1 MNIFPLILLAAILQ
15 GGRYD
20 EEIIVTADFR
30 GAPVDSLAAS
40 VSVVRPDAR
49 GDVVNHLE
57 EVLGQIPN
65 VNYASGAS
73 RGRFFQIRG
82 IGERSQFSEPA
93 NSSTGL
99 IVDGVDMSGIGG
111 AATLFDVEQVE
122 VLRGPQGTLYGA
134 NALAGLINITTPA
147 PSTRHQAKL
156 SLDAG
161 EYGALGVGAVVSGPV
176 SKNVGYRLSVKHYRD
191 DGFTENEYLHRD
203 NTNNHDELT
212 VRGKLH
218 WQTGARQWHLNFGR
232 MDIENGYDAFSLDNN
247 RTTLS
252 DQPGRDEQLTD
263 YAALKISQDFEGVR
277 FEASVAVARTDVDY
291 GYDEDWAYTGFDPI
305 GYTSFDLYQRER
317 ETRTLEV
324 RWLSLPEQGIAG
336 WDWVV
341 GVYALRQNVDLDRT
355 YTFAAPF
362 QSNYQTERVALYA
375 EFVRALSERWKLTIG
390 GRFERHG
397 AEYDDLADVEFDPEE
412 NLFGGR
418 VLLERS
424 LHSGGMVYAGITQ
437 GYNTGGFNQDGSLP
451 ANARSYDEETLWN
464 VELGYKARLL
474 EDKLRLRAAIFRMQ
488 REDIQLQTSEII
500 LIPGNPVGEFI
511 EFRTNA
517 TKGFNQGVEI
527 ETEFSVTEQ
536 LMLFANVGYLDSEY
550 DKFVNASGNLMQARE
565 QAHAPTYQF
574 FVGAELYFGD
584 RITTRLEIEGKD
596 GFNFSDSHDVKSD
609 SYELFNASV
618 TYQGEG
624 WQAKLWGRNL
634 TDEDYQVRGFLF
646 GNDPRD
652 FYQTRPFTQLGE
664 PSRVGISVSFEL
676 D

>member
-1 MNIFPLILLAAILQ
+1 MNIFPLILWAATLQ
-15 GGRYD
+15 GSGYD
-20 EEIIVTADFR
+20 EEIVVTADFR
-30 GAPVDSLAAS
+30 GTPVDSLAAS
-40 VSVVRPDAR
+40 VSVVRPEAR
-49 GDVVNHLE
+49 GDLVNHLE

-82 IGERSQFSEPA
+82 IGERGQFSEPA

-99 IVDGVDMSGIGG
+99 IIDGVDMSGIGG

-147 PSTRHQAKL
+147 PTSRHHAKL
-156 SLDAG
+156 FLDAG

-176 SKNVGYRLSVKHYRD
+176 SENVGYRLSVRQYRD
-191 DGFTENEYLHRD
+191 DGFTENEHFGRD

-212 VRGKLH
+212 VRGKLR
-218 WQTGARQWHLNFGR
+218 WLTGDRQWQLNFGR

-263 YAALKISQDFEGVR
+263 YAALKMSQDFERVR
-277 FEASVAVARTDVDY
+277 FEASGAVARTDVDY

-317 ETRTLEV
+317 ETRTLEA
-324 RWLSLPEQGIAG
+324 RWLSQPEHSVVG

-341 GVYALRQNVDLDRT
+341 GIYALRQDVDLERT
-355 YTFAAPF
+355 YTFAGPF
-362 QSNYQTERVALYA
+362 ESDHQSERVALYA
-375 EFVRALSERWKLTIG
+375 ELARELGQRWQLTIG

-397 AEYDDLADVEFDPEE
+397 AEYDDTAGVGFDPQE

-418 VLLERS
+418 ILLERPIDD
-424 LHSGGMVYAGITQ
+424 GGMFYAGISQ
-437 GYNTGGFNQDGSLP
+437 GYKTGGFNQDGSLP
-451 ANARSYDEETLWN
+451 ANLRSYDEETLWN
-464 VELGYKARLL
+464 VELGYKARWI
-474 EDKLRLRAAIFRMQ
+474 EGKLRIRAAIFRMQ

-500 LIPGNPVGEFI
+500 PVPGSPVGDFVV
-511 EFRTNA
+511 FRNNA

-527 ETEFSVTEQ
+527 ETEFAVTEQ
-536 LMLFANVGYLDSEY
+536 LMFFANIGYLDSEY
-550 DKFVNASGNLMQARE
+550 DKFVNASGNLVKGRE

-574 FVGAELYFGD
+574 FAGAELYFSELL
-584 RITTRLEIEGKD
+584 TARLEIEGKD
-596 GFNFSDSHDVKSD
+596 GFYFSDSHDVKSD
-609 SYELFNASV
+609 SFELLNASV

-634 TDEDYQVRGFLF
+634 TDEDYEVRGFLF

-652 FYQTRPFTQLGE
+652 FYTTRPFTQLGE

>member
-1 MNIFPLILLAAILQ
+1 MNIFSLIVLAAAIQ
-15 GGRYD
+15 GSGYD
-20 EEIIVTADFR
+20 EEVIVTADFR
-30 GAPVDSLAAS
+30 GTPIDSLAAS

-57 EVLGQIPN
+57 EVLGQVPN

-82 IGERSQFSEPA
+82 IGERGQFREPA
-93 NSSTGL
+93 SSSVGL
-99 IVDGVDMSGIGG
+99 IVDGVDLSGIGG

-147 PSTRHQAKL
+147 PVTHRQVKL
-156 SLDAG
+156 ALDAG
-161 EYGALGVGAVVSGPV
+161 EYGAFGVGAVVSGPF
-176 SKNVGYRLSVKHYRD
+176 SENVGYRLSVRQYRD

-203 NTNNHDELT
+203 NTNNHNELT

-218 WQTGARQWHLNFGR
+218 WQAGARLWQLNFGR
-232 MDIENGYDAFSLDNN
+232 MNIENGYDAFSLDNN
-247 RTTLS
+247 RTTFS

-263 YAALKISQDFEGVR
+263 YAALKMSQNFERVR
-277 FEASVAVARTDVDY
+277 FEANGAIASTDVDY
-291 GYDEDWAYTGFDPI
+291 GYDEDWTYTGFDLI
-305 GYTSFDLYQRER
+305 GYSSFDLYQRER
-317 ETRTLEV
+317 ETRTLEA
-324 RWLSLPEQGIAG
+324 RWLSQPEHGIAG

-355 YTFAAPF
+355 YTFANPF
-362 QSNYQTERVALYA
+362 QSNHESERVAFYA
-375 EFVRALSERWKLTIG
+375 EIARQLGERWRLTVG

-397 AEYDDLADVEFDPEE
+397 AEYDDATGVEFDPQE

-418 VLLERS
+418 ILLEKS
-424 LHSGGMVYAGITQ
+424 LHGSGMFYAGITQ
-437 GYNTGGFNQDGSLP
+437 GYKTGGFNQDGSLP
-451 ANARSYDEETLWN
+451 ANSRSYDEETLWN

-474 EDKLRLRAAIFRMQ
+474 EDKLRLRAAVFRMQ
-488 REDIQLQTSEII
+488 REDIQLQTSDII
-500 LIPGNPVGEFI
+500 PVPGSPVGDFVV
-511 EFRTNA
+511 FRSNA

-550 DKFVNASGNLMQARE
+550 DKFVNASGNLVQGRE

-574 FVGAELYFGD
+574 FVGAELYFGG
-584 RITTRLEIEGKD
+584 RVTARVEIEGKD
-596 GFNFSDSHDVKSD
+596 GFYFSDSHDVKSD

-618 TYQGEG
+618 TYKGEG

-634 TDEDYQVRGFLF
+634 TDKDYQVRGFLF